1 MKARALNVL
10 HKTKGNF
17 RSQLLSLKL
26 KSFQSKIQFELELGD
41 YIIKTAQNKEE
52 LEEILKLRY
61 QVFIKEGLG
70 KSKLMGVDFDRYD
83 LIADHIVVKNKLTNE
98 IIGTYRLLCSRFTEE
113 FYSQN
118 EFTLQKFLESPGIKL
133 ELGRA
138 CTHRFYRNGVTLNL
152 IWKGIGEYAKH
163 TNANYLFGCASVK
176 TIDPS
181 LSMVLFQSLKDHH
194 SFEYEIHPTS
204 DYQFEKFDF
213 KPGLFKPDFVD
224 EKIPS
229 LLKSYIKAGAKIHGF
244 PAVDYAFDCIDF
256 LTILDLSTVNER
268 FKARYF
274 NVDSSL

>member
-1 MKARALNVL
+1 MKAKALHVIQ
-10 HKTKGNF
+10 KTKGNF
-17 RSQLLSLKL
+17 RSQLLNLKI
-26 KSFQSKIQFELELGD
+26 KAFQPKINFEIEHGE
-41 YIIKTAQNKEE
+41 YIVKTAQSKEE

-70 KSKLMGVDFDRYD
+70 QSKFTGVDFDRYD
-83 LIADHIVVKNKLTNE
+83 LIADHIIVKQKITNQ
-98 IIGTYRLLCSRFTEE
+98 IIGTYRLLCSSFTKE

-118 EFTLQKFLESPGIKL
+118 EFTIQKFLASPGIKL

-138 CTHRFYRNGVTLNL
+138 CTHRFFRNGVTLNL

-163 TNANYLFGCASVK
+163 TKADYLFGCASVK

-181 LSMVLFQSLKDHH
+181 MSMVIFQSMKEHH

-204 DYQFEKFDF
+204 DYQFERFDF
-213 KPGLFKPDFVD
+213 KPGFFTPELID

-229 LLKSYIKAGAKIHGF
+229 LLKSYIKAGAKIHGY
-244 PAVDYAFDCIDF
+244 PAVDYDFDCIDF
-256 LTILDLSTVNER
+256 LTVLDLNKISER

-274 NVDSSL
+274 